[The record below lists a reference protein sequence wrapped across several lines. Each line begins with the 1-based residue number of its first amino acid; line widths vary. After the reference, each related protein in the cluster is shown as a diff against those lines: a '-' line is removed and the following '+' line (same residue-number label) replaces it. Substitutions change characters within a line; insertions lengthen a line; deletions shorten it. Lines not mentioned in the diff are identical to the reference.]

1 MKQIKTIQMKKQVF
15 VFLIIAVVFS
25 SNLASGQD
33 GNSVTD
39 LILKSYSSRNYS
51 SENVSDQDL
60 SLILRCGMRAP
71 SSRNGQPWKFTVVR
85 DTALTKPVI
94 KDIKQGN
101 VLIFISGPE
110 GQQENHVVDFDCGLA
125 AENMNIAAQSLGLG
139 ARIYG
144 GPVRAVN
151 STMKEQLQ
159 IPAGY
164 SVVTILR
171 IGHLDNSV
179 DAVSAASGRKNF
191 EDVVN
196 FR

>member
-1 MKQIKTIQMKKQVF
+1 MKKQGF
-15 VFLIIAVVFS
+15 VFLIIAAVLS
-25 SNLASGQD
+25 SNLASGQN

-94 KDIKQGN
+94 RDIKQGN

>member
-1 MKQIKTIQMKKQVF
+1 MKKQGF
-15 VFLIIAVVFS
+15 VFLIIAAVLS
-25 SNLASGQD
+25 SNLASGQN

-144 GPVRAVN
+144 GPVRSVN

-171 IGHLDNSV
+171 IGHMDNSV
-179 DAVSAASGRKNF
+179 DAVSAASTRKNF